1 MKFRFPILAVL
12 ALGAAAALADPPTGP
27 PPGMRGPN
35 IEKLAKDLSLSES
48 QQTEVKRIFDDQR
61 AKLDA
66 ERQQFE
72 SSGTR
77 PSREEM
83 HTRHEQ
89 ADAEVHQQLA
99 SVLSA
104 EQLAKFDE
112 IRKRQRPPGPP
123 PGEDGG
129 QSR

>member
-12 ALGAAAALADPPTGP
+12 ALGASAALADPPPGP
-27 PPGMRGPN
+27 PPGGMRGPN
-35 IEKLAKDLSLSES
+35 IEKLAKDLSLSDT
-48 QQTEVKRIFDDQR
+48 QKTEVKRILDAQR
-61 AKLDA
+61 SKMDA

-77 PSREEM
+77 PSREDM
-83 HTRHEQ
+83 HARHEQ
-89 ADAEVHQQLA
+89 ADAEVHEQLA

-104 EQLAKFDE
+104 EQLARFDE

-123 PGEDGG
+123 PGEDG